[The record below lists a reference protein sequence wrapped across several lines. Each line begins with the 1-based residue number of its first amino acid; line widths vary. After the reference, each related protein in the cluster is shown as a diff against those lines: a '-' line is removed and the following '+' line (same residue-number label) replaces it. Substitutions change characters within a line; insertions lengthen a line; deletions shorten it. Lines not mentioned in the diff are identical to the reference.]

1 MVQGRKAQTTT
12 AKTNQLAIQG
22 NNQFTALQGL
32 KDQEPTITV
41 TTMEHVPTK
50 VEETNEERRQPIV
63 IKSIR
68 IPLGYL
74 AKDGYYYE
82 TKDVTG
88 STSEGW
94 GRPIPGPRLR
104 SPLET
109 FEDCVHCSDKYH
121 DSTMCPTTFTLE
133 RCPYCSG
140 NRHSPTQCPNIITQA
155 FNYTPRVKADPI
167 PIPPKPEEGA
177 PTSSRYPER
186 AIKPLPRRAREP
198 RP

>member
-1 MVQGRKAQTTT
+1 MSILGPFRAQRVSSPYTIYIEGALATTLYD
-12 AKTNQLAIQG
+12 AG
-22 NNQFTALQGL
+22 ALIYKEG
-32 KDQEPTITV
+32 
-41 TTMEHVPTK
+41 
-50 VEETNEERRQPIV
+50 
-63 IKSIR
+63 
-68 IPLGYL
+68 
-74 AKDGYYYE
+74 
-82 TKDVTG
+82 DVTR
-88 STSEGW
+88 SISEGW

-109 FEDCVHCSDKYH
+109 FEDCIHCGDKYH

-155 FNYTPRVKADPI
+155 FNYAPHIKADPI